1 MVRSLV
7 VRVGERVLIKRVS
20 LRVLQRILPRL
31 GLTFTQQLVGRMISR
46 WLPVVG
52 AASIATY
59 AYYNTVRVGKTVIN
73 RGYLELSLLGLLRL
87 EIQRFTTLT
96 P

>member
-1 MVRSLV
+1 V

-52 AASIATY
+52 AASIA
-59 AYYNTVRVGKTVIN
+59 AYVYYDTVRVGKTVIN
-73 RGYLELSLLGLLRL
+73 LFGRDL
-87 EIQRFTTLT
+87 EIEGDEARELGAAGQ
-96 P
+96 

>member
-73 RGYLELSLLGLLRL
+73 LFGRDL
-87 EIQRFTTLT
+87 EIEGDEARELGAAGQ
-96 P
+96 